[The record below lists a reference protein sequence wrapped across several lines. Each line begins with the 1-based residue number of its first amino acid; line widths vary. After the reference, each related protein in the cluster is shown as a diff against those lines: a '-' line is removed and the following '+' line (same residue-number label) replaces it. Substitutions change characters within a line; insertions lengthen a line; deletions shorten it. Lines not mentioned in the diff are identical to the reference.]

1 MFKMVIVPGK
11 YKNPGN
17 TQTSGGLDQ
26 DWKWALVPVK
36 TTYRQLELAIDSP
49 LERHE
54 LFLLDDGEKKVEYEV
69 ETRMFNH
76 VLCVQP

>member
-1 MFKMVIVPGK
+1 MKVSPGK
-11 YKNPGN
+11 YENPGN

-26 DWKWALVPVK
+26 DSKWAQLAPVR
-36 TTYRQLELAIDSP
+36 TTFRQLELAIDSP

-76 VLCVQP
+76 A